1 MKSKEL
7 KAENPPVD
15 RLSALR
21 FHHIIYLCNGGIL
34 SFHFKIIYESSES
47 LARLGEIQTPHGCVN
62 TPVFMPVGTQGTV
75 KSLTP
80 EELHEIG
87 VEIILANTYH
97 LYLRPGHEIVA
108 KLSGLHRFMNW
119 DGPILTDSG
128 GFQIFSLARLRTVSM
143 SGVTFQSH
151 IDGSTHVLTPE
162 KVIEIQEALGSD
174 IMMCLD
180 ECLPYPTER
189 GRAHKSLSIT
199 LDWARRSKKARGG
212 DGSALF
218 AIVQG
223 GMFKDLRARGID
235 ELRKIGF
242 EGFALGGLSVG
253 EPRELMLEIASFT
266 VPQLPREYPRYVM
279 GVGTPEDL
287 IELVSFGA
295 DMFDCVIPTRN
306 ARNGQLFTRT
316 GTVNIRNAS
325 YVSDSEPIEPGC
337 RCYTCRNYSRAY
349 LRHLFMA
356 RELLAYRLSTI
367 HNLYY
372 FTNFMNDIR
381 EAIRAERFLE
391 FRKEFYSIRNTL

>member
-1 MKSKEL
+1 MKNERCPL
-7 KAENPPVD
+7 TF
-15 RLSALR
+15 R
-21 FHHIIYLCNGGIL
+21 
-34 SFHFKIIYESSES
+34 FKITYESSES
-47 LARLGEIQTPHGCVN
+47 MARLGEIQTPHGNIN

-108 KLSGLHRFMNW
+108 RLSGLHQFMNW
-119 DGPILTDSG
+119 NGPILTDSG
-128 GFQIFSLARLRTVSM
+128 GFQVFSLAKLRTVSM

-162 KVIEIQEALGSD
+162 KVIDIQEALGSD

-180 ECLPYPTER
+180 ECLPYPIEKS
-189 GRAHKSLSIT
+189 RAHESLNIT
-199 LDWARRSKKARGG
+199 LDWARRSKKAQKGNG
-212 DGSALF
+212 ATLF

-223 GMFKDLRARGID
+223 GMFKDLRAKAVD
-235 ELRKIGF
+235 ELCRIGF
-242 EGFALGGLSVG
+242 GGFALGGLSVG
-253 EPRELMLEIASFT
+253 EPRELMLEITSFT
-266 VPQLPREYPRYVM
+266 LPRLPRECPRYVM

-287 IELVSFGA
+287 IELISLGA

-316 GTVNIRNAS
+316 GTINIRNAC
-325 YVSDSEPIEPGC
+325 YVSDPEPVEPGC
-337 RCYTCRNYSRAY
+337 RCYTCQNYSRAY

-356 RELLAYRLSTI
+356 RELLAYRLTTI

-372 FTNFMNDIR
+372 FVNFMKDIR
-381 EAIRAERFLE
+381 ESIRAGRFLE
-391 FRKEFYSIRNTL
+391 FRKEFYSNRARL